1 MKRWQEIGMAVLED
15 IRNLLLSTI
24 GQKYQHTQ
32 KIIYKMKT
40 VKVRTVHKDKT
51 ESVYDV
57 QYPKPYVQK
66 IIDEENKK
74 GDGKKVN
81 EIYVNDIMVVRM
93 ISNELVHY
101 TDSIYEAKTQIKE
114 DDVVTVEIPGNTYW
128 VSTSTAG
135 NTLISYINK
144 DTPDDDLP
152 F

>member
-1 MKRWQEIGMAVLED
+1 
-15 IRNLLLSTI
+15 
-24 GQKYQHTQ
+24 
-32 KIIYKMKT
+32 MKT

-135 NTLISYINK
+135 NTLISYINE
-144 DTPDDDLP
+144 TIPADDLP